1 MQFYRDAIFNFLNQN
16 ESIIREQLAIEK
28 EFVRGL
34 MGKIN
39 NLSVTVETLESQLKH
54 YTFMAAY
61 SDFAGEELRD
71 IRNQYGVSLTAWRHL
86 ENRIVADYE
95 QFLDVGSKGP
105 YGPLNEVRH
114 ICLAIDKD
122 PVFVRELVLLFIKK
136 ETSCRSGMNI
146 RLTGDAPYPVLDL
159 EPTIRAQI
167 SERLGPIAVENMKM

>member
-1 MQFYRDAIFNFLNQN
+1 
-16 ESIIREQLAIEK
+16 
-28 EFVRGL
+28 
-34 MGKIN
+34 
-39 NLSVTVETLESQLKH
+39 
-54 YTFMAAY
+54 MAAY

-71 IRNQYGVSLTAWRHL
+71 IRNQYGMSLTAWRHL

-105 YGPLNEVRH
+105 YGPLNEVKH

-122 PVFVRELVLLFIKK
+122 PVFVSELVCFYK
-136 ETSCRSGMNI
+136 ERRHVRSGMNL

-167 SERLGPIAVENMKM
+167 SERLGPIAVENMKK